1 MSDLSSLLKRV
12 EAATGPDREL
22 DAAIHVAL
30 SRTIATD
37 DDLIYFSVPTKEDRC
52 APGTYWRKSRS
63 GMSLR
68 TSDLYTSSLDA
79 SLALVEEMLPGAE
92 YQIST
97 LYGIADVELP
107 LNYAQSECIGRAR
120 REDGDVPLAVLSALL
135 RALIAQKETADV

>member
-1 MSDLSSLLKRV
+1 MSDLTSLLERV
-12 EAATGPDREL
+12 EKAEEPDSALDIAIACALL
-22 DAAIHVAL
+22 DARKHKAWSAANSQRPKGAPPL
-30 SRTIATD
+30 AD
-37 DDLIYFSVPTKEDRC
+37 DVFWMRH
-52 APGTYWRKSRS
+52 ARH
-63 GMSLR
+63 
-68 TSDLYTSSLDA
+68 YTSSIDA
-79 SLALVEEMLPGAE
+79 ALALVEEKLPGAE